1 MGEPYFNF
9 HTLLFLCNP
18 PLAPSCVLPG
28 LFVCRC
34 PRVTSTPF
42 TELPL
47 WSPLLLSSL
56 QPVLMSVGPVA
67 NKPPPGLSD
76 SAPSQAYP
84 FHNMSARPI
93 DLILEHSC
101 IFSGPQRRLSWHQDS
116 LICSP
121 DYYTLAAPDAYE
133 PLLLHRVPSPSLCL
147 DEMLELWPVQ
157 DNPSPSSNLN
167 SSISPANACRD
178 SVATLVDFGSWVSRQ
193 SHDRLSSLLPP
204 APHWDRPDF
213 NTSSDRVECRLLS
226 PEPAP
231 ANERDGVNWPPYTVP
246 YSKRSTTPDQLG
258 KLCAAL
264 ENSSWVSKITS
275 QVSTR
280 TNTPVPS
287 LSHSHCSVSTCSVVD
302 TVSPESVAENK
313 DKMSQEHWHLVHDGS
328 AETATTSR
336 GTSGDQDPKPRAWS
350 YRLDKTWSTLQ
361 VPSVHQREDL
371 SSSLTAADLARRP
384 GDLAVRPMPGHN
396 VLLASSS
403 DPGNHALNP
412 EISYIDWDDDEEDGG
427 HHQSRLARMKKSLT
441 DLRNAERFIS
451 ESVGRGNAMTKGPAG
466 RLRNP
471 QLGRSIINTG
481 ANTSTEVSLHPLHNR
496 SQGLGKTHGQM
507 VVVKNLCD
515 FKHLKQDTMDTS
527 HAQILCHTASY
538 REKPTMRLRKH
549 ASSKSLS
556 TMESDCP
563 LPWSPQ
569 ETKHGSNSSIGQS
582 MRHKRRTISSQL
594 EGFTPLRCI
603 DYTTRVGSGDG
614 DDGQS
619 LRATPMIPL
628 PMGGAKRRIS
638 SMMLRGRMISTE
650 KAKGTD
656 KGHKRGGEFGRWARM
671 LCGRGCAHT

>member
-1 MGEPYFNF
+1 MKDGGV
-9 HTLLFLCNP
+9 LFQFP
-18 PLAPSCVLPG
+18 HSPLSLHPTSAR
-28 LFVCRC
+28 FVCLSLSKSDQHSIYRFAI
-34 PRVTSTPF
+34 VV
-42 TELPL
+42 
-47 WSPLLLSSL
+47 PLLLSSL

-67 NKPPPGLSD
+67 SKPPPGLSD

-84 FHNMSARPI
+84 FHNMSTRPI

-157 DNPSPSSNLN
+157 DKPSSSPNLN
-167 SSISPANACRD
+167 SSVSRANACRD
-178 SVATLVDFGSWVSRQ
+178 SLATLVDFGSWVSRQ

-204 APHWDRPDF
+204 APHWDRPDL
-213 NTSSDRVECRLLS
+213 NTSSDSVECRLLS
-226 PEPAP
+226 PEAAP
-231 ANERDGVNWPPYTVP
+231 AGELDGGHWPSCAAP

-264 ENSSWVSKITS
+264 ENSSLISKIAS

-287 LSHSHCSVSTCSVVD
+287 LSHSHCSVSTCSAVD

-313 DKMSQEHWHLVHDGS
+313 DKMSQEHWHMGHDGS
-328 AETATTSR
+328 AQRATTGR
-336 GTSGDQDPKPRAWS
+336 GTSGVQDPKPQAWS
-350 YRLDKTWSTLQ
+350 YRLDKTWSALQ

-371 SSSLTAADLARRP
+371 SSSLNAADLARRP
-384 GDLAVRPMPGHN
+384 GDLGLRPMPGHN
-396 VLLASSS
+396 ALPASFS
-403 DPGNHALNP
+403 DPGSHASNP
-412 EISYIDWDDDEEDGG
+412 EISYIDWDDDEEEGG
-427 HHQSRLARMKKSLT
+427 QHQSRLARMKKSLT

-451 ESVGRGNAMTKGPAG
+451 ESVGRGNGMSKGHAG
-466 RLRNP
+466 RLWNS
-471 QLGRSIINTG
+471 QFDRSIINTG
-481 ANTSTEVSLHPLHNR
+481 ANNTTAMSLQPLHNR

-507 VVVKNLCD
+507 VVVNNLGD
-515 FKHLKQDTMDTS
+515 FRHLKQDTMDTS
-527 HAQILCHTASY
+527 HAQILCRTASY
-538 REKPTMRLRKH
+538 RERPAMRLRKH

-563 LPWSPQ
+563 LPWSSQ
-569 ETKHGSNSSIGQS
+569 EAKHGSRSSIGQS

-603 DYTTRVGSGDG
+603 DYTARVGSGAG

-619 LRATPMIPL
+619 LRATPMMPL
-628 PMGGAKRRIS
+628 PMDGAKRRIS
-638 SMMLRGRMISTE
+638 SMMLRGRMIRTE

-671 LCGRGCAHT
+671 LCGRGCGHT